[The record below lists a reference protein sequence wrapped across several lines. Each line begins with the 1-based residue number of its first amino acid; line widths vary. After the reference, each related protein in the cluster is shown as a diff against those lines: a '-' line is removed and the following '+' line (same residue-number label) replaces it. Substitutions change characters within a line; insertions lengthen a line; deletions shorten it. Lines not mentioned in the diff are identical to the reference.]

1 MPRKKASRRP
11 VEEYLRVAIRV
22 ERYEIRTEASINHH
36 AYHPELAIELDDRE
50 PVYCFASDLTI
61 FGTAV
66 HPKVREG
73 NSYEVSICGDDS
85 PSSGISHQL
94 RDLQSR
100 DATGS
105 AKYRTFRGAEV
116 PVFMRPPDLALL
128 NKTRGKA
135 HWTAWVRV
143 TPRLA
148 SDMLVLLTSGQ
159 ELYLALTETK
169 DERARWVRRVSLQT
183 TDPRSEE

>member
-1 MPRKKASRRP
+1 MPHNKASRRP
-11 VEEYLRVAIRV
+11 VEEYFRVAIRV

-36 AYHPELAIELDDRE
+36 AYHPEVAIELDDRE
-50 PVYCFASDLTI
+50 PVYCFSSDLTI

-66 HPKVREG
+66 HPKEREG

-105 AKYRTFRGAEV
+105 AKHRTFRGAEV
-116 PVFMRPPDLALL
+116 PVFKRPPDLALL

-143 TPRLA
+143 RPRLA

-169 DERARWVRRVSLQT
+169 DEGARWIRRLSLQT
-183 TDPRSEE
+183 IDPLMEE